1 MTNGFHNIRLDRSDG
16 LATLTIDR
24 PAVRNA
30 LDRATADEMSAA
42 LEELRGDDALRVLVI
57 TGGGDKVFVSGADIK
72 DLKSRTFRQGLEG
85 CNNALFAAIEAF
97 ERPVVAAINGHALG
111 GGLELALA
119 CDIRVA
125 VDEARFGFPEVGL
138 GIMPGAGGTQR
149 LPRLVGTGKARE
161 LILTGDL
168 IDAVE
173 AHRIGLVNRLVPR
186 AELAAAVAALV
197 DKLKSRG
204 PMALR
209 MAKMSLNAAARMPMD
224 AGLQMEILAQS
235 ILFETSDKDEGLDAF
250 LEKRPPRFEG
260 R

>member
-1 MTNGFHNIRLDRSDG
+1 VSFRNIRLDIAGGVARV
-16 LATLTIDR
+16 TIDR

-30 LDRATADEMSAA
+30 LDRDTADEISAA
-42 LEELRGDDALRVLVI
+42 LATIRSDESVRVVVV
-57 TGGGDKVFVSGADIK
+57 TGGGEKVFVSGADIK

-85 CNNALFAAIEAF
+85 CNNALFAAIE
-97 ERPVVAAINGHALG
+97 ELDRPVVAAINGHALG

-149 LPRLVGTGKARE
+149 LPRVVGMGRAKE

-168 IDAVE
+168 IDAAE
-173 AHRIGLVNRLVPR
+173 ACRIGLVNRVVPR
-186 AELAAAVAALV
+186 PEFSGVVEALV
-197 DKLKSRG
+197 QKLLSRG
-204 PMALR
+204 PMALKL
-209 MAKMSLNAAARMPMD
+209 AKMSLNAAAQVPMS
-224 AGLQMEILAQS
+224 AGLQLEILAQS
-235 ILFETSDKDEGLDAF
+235 VLFETADKDEGLDAF

>member
-1 MTNGFHNIRLDRSDG
+1 VPSNIRLETRDKV
-16 LATLTIDR
+16 ATLTIDR

-30 LDRATADEMSAA
+30 LDRATADEISAA
-42 LEELRGDDALRVLVI
+42 LRELATDDTLRVLVI
-57 TGGGDKVFVSGADIK
+57 TGGGEKVFVSGADIK

-111 GGLELALA
+111 GGLELAIA

-125 VDEARFGFPEVGL
+125 TDDARFGFPEVGL

-149 LPRLVGTGKARE
+149 LPRLVGMGKAKE

-168 IDAVE
+168 IDAPE
-173 AHRIGLVNRLVPR
+173 ALRIGLVNRVVPR
-186 AELAAAVAALV
+186 ADFGAAVTSLV
-197 DKLKSRG
+197 DKLASKG

-209 MAKMSLNAAARMPMD
+209 LAKMALNAAARMPMD
-224 AGLQMEILAQS
+224 AGFQLEILAQS
-235 ILFETSDKDEGLDAF
+235 LLFETSDKDEGLDAF
-250 LEKRPPRFEG
+250 LEKRAPKFEG

>member
-1 MTNGFHNIRLDRSDG
+1 MPFNRIRLEVSNG

-24 PAVRNA
+24 PDVRNA

-42 LEELRGDDALRVLVI
+42 LVQLRRDDSLRVLVI

-72 DLKSRTFRQGLEG
+72 DLKSRTIRQGLEG

-125 VDEARFGFPEVGL
+125 VEEARFGFPEVGL

-149 LPRLVGTGKARE
+149 LPRVVGMGRAKE

-168 IDAVE
+168 IDAAE
-173 AHRIGLVNRLVPR
+173 AHRIGLVNRVVPR
-186 AELAAAVAALV
+186 VEFAAAVAALV

-209 MAKMSLNAAARMPMD
+209 LAKMSLNAAARVSMD
-224 AGLQMEILAQS
+224 AGFQLEILAQS
-235 ILFETSDKDEGLDAF
+235 VLFETSDKDEGLDAF
-250 LEKRPPRFEG
+250 LEKRPPKFEG

>member
-1 MTNGFHNIRLDRSDG
+1 VSLRNIRLDIADG
-16 LATLTIDR
+16 VARITIDR

-30 LDRATADEMSAA
+30 LDRDTADEITAA
-42 LEELRGDDALRVLVI
+42 LATIRADETVRVVVF

-85 CNNALFAAIEAF
+85 CNNALFAAIEEF
-97 ERPVVAAINGHALG
+97 DRPVVAAINGHALG

-149 LPRLVGTGKARE
+149 LPRVVGMGRAKE

-168 IDAVE
+168 IDAAE
-173 AHRIGLVNRLVPR
+173 AHRIGLVNRVAPR
-186 AELAAAVAALV
+186 AEFAGTVDALV
-197 DKLKSRG
+197 QKLLSRG
-204 PMALR
+204 PVALKL
-209 MAKMSLNAAARMPMD
+209 AKMSLNAAAQVPMS
-224 AGLQMEILAQS
+224 AGLQLEILAQS
-235 ILFETSDKDEGLDAF
+235 VLFETADKDEGLDAF

>member
-1 MTNGFHNIRLDRSDG
+1 
-16 LATLTIDR
+16 
-24 PAVRNA
+24 
-30 LDRATADEMSAA
+30 
-42 LEELRGDDALRVLVI
+42 
-57 TGGGDKVFVSGADIK
+57 
-72 DLKSRTFRQGLEG
+72 
-85 CNNALFAAIEAF
+85 
-97 ERPVVAAINGHALG
+97 
-111 GGLELALA
+111 
-119 CDIRVA
+119 
-125 VDEARFGFPEVGL
+125 
-138 GIMPGAGGTQR
+138 
-149 LPRLVGTGKARE
+149 
-161 LILTGDL
+161 
-168 IDAVE
+168 DAVE

>member
-1 MTNGFHNIRLDRSDG
+1 MPFKYIRLETRDG
-16 LATLTIDR
+16 IATLTIDR

-42 LEELRGDDALRVLVI
+42 LAQLRDDDSLRVLVI

-72 DLKSRTFRQGLEG
+72 DLKSRTFHQGLEG

-125 VDEARFGFPEVGL
+125 VDEARLGFPEVGL

-149 LPRLVGTGKARE
+149 LPRVVGMGKARE

-168 IDAVE
+168 IDAAE
-173 AHRIGLVNRLVPR
+173 AYRIGLVNRVVPR
-186 AELAAAVAALV
+186 AEFAAAVDALV

-209 MAKMSLNAAARMPMD
+209 LAKVSLNAAARMPMD
-224 AGLQMEILAQS
+224 AGFQLEILAQS
-235 ILFETSDKDEGLDAF
+235 VLFETSDKDEGLNAF
-250 LEKRPPRFEG
+250 LEKRPPKFEG

>member
-1 MTNGFHNIRLDRSDG
+1 MPFEHIHLEILDNV
-16 LATLTIDR
+16 ATLTIDR

-42 LEELRGDDALRVLVI
+42 LAELRMDDALRVLVI

-97 ERPVVAAINGHALG
+97 ERPVVAALNGHALG

-125 VDEARFGFPEVGL
+125 VDDARFGFPEVGL

-149 LPRLVGTGKARE
+149 LPRLVGMGKAKE

-168 IDAVE
+168 IDALE
-173 AHRIGLVNRLVPR
+173 AHRIGLVNRVVPR
-186 AELAAAVAALV
+186 AEFAAAVTALV
-197 DKLKSRG
+197 DKLTSRG

-209 MAKMSLNAAARMPMD
+209 LAKLSLNAAARVPLD
-224 AGLQMEILAQS
+224 AGLQLEILAQS
-235 ILFETSDKDEGLDAF
+235 VLFETSDKDEGLAAF
-250 LEKRPPRFEG
+250 LEKRPPKFEG